1 MCLAIPMQITRL
13 DGDTARAASR
23 GIERDIDLMLVRD
36 QPLAVGDFVIVH
48 VGYAL
53 QRLEPDDALAT
64 WRLIDEME
72 AAGDTDDPGA
82 PERA

>member
-23 GIERDIDLMLVRD
+23 GIERDIDLMLVQD

-64 WRLIDEME
+64 WQLIDEMD
-72 AAGDTDDPGA
+72 AAGDTDKQGA
-82 PERA
+82 QGRA

>member
-13 DGDTARAASR
+13 DGDTARATAR

-53 QRLEPDDALAT
+53 QRLAPDDALAT
-64 WRLIDEME
+64 WRLIDELEGTGE
-72 AAGDTDDPGA
+72 ADGEGA
-82 PERA
+82 PGRA

>member
-13 DGDTARAASR
+13 DGDRARATSR
-23 GIERDIDLMLVRD
+23 GIERDIDLMLVQD
-36 QPLAVGDFVIVH
+36 QALAVGDFVIVH

-72 AAGDTDDPGA
+72 GADEADDEGA